1 MGSPEDAAFVD
12 FARANAPALLRTARL
27 LTGNWAAG
35 EDLLQAT
42 LARCWVYRRRL
53 FATERPPAYAR
64 TVMASLAASSWR
76 RRWRAETPVAQVPD
90 RAIQPDATT
99 VLDTRLG
106 LDAAL
111 ATLSARARA
120 VIVLRYYED
129 WPVADVAAALN
140 CSTGTVKSLA
150 SRALDQLRAQPQV
163 ADLLAAPAAPAGSP
177 AGEGDVT
184 TRPVTPSASS
194 TTRGETPPD
203 PRRAVRTIDPEVT
216 K

>member
-1 MGSPEDAAFVD
+1 MGSLEDAAFVD

-27 LTGNWAAG
+27 LTGDWAAG

-64 TVMASLAASSWR
+64 AVMASLAANSWR

-129 WPVADVAAALN
+129 WPVADVATALN
-140 CSTGTVKSLA
+140 CSAGTVKSLA

-163 ADLLAAPAAPAGSP
+163 ADLLAAPPALAGGPAGGRGGPAPPETSTPLTSP
-177 AGEGDVT
+177 
-184 TRPVTPSASS
+184 
-194 TTRGETPPD
+194 RGEMPPD
-203 PRRAVRTIDPEVT
+203 LSSIESEVSNDR
-216 K
+216 